1 MRKGEN
7 TGSHPFCGSDIT
19 RELMM
24 TLTFIYVRSTQ
35 CACVRNIDVMITNQR
50 YGPDVSKY
58 TSSVIT
64 LTASLCNRKN
74 GSWRDLTLFRTDPL
88 CNPRRQ
94 SDRPWEGIGY
104 RDISYKGA
112 RDLLLLINQTLSPKP
127 LIKSVETSF
136 PSSVSLGDLTTS
148 ALINYYTL

>member
-1 MRKGEN
+1 MKPIN
-7 TGSHPFCGSDIT
+7 QHIPI
-19 RELMM
+19 MM
-24 TLTFIYVRSTQ
+24 TLTFIHVRSTQ
-35 CACVRNIDVMITNQR
+35 CACVRNIDVIITNQR

-58 TSSVIT
+58 QLCHT

-74 GSWRDLTLFRTDPL
+74 DSWRNLTLFRTDPL
-88 CNPRRQ
+88 CNSR
-94 SDRPWEGIGY
+94 SDRPWGG
-104 RDISYKGA
+104 DPWQGISYNGA

>member
-1 MRKGEN
+1 MKPIN
-7 TGSHPFCGSDIT
+7 QHIPI
-19 RELMM
+19 MM
-24 TLTFIYVRSTQ
+24 TLTFIHVRSTQ

-74 GSWRDLTLFRTDPL
+74 GSWRDLTLFHTDPL
-88 CNPRRQ
+88 CNPRQ

-104 RDISYKGA
+104 GDISYKGA
-112 RDLLLLINQTLSPKP
+112 RDLLSLINQTQSPKS
-127 LIKSVETSF
+127 LIKGVEMF
-136 PSSVSLGDLTTS
+136 PNFIS
-148 ALINYYTL
+148 